1 MNWMALTPEYALL
14 TGLLINIVIC
24 SIKDCSQSVYKTF
37 GLSLFAALLLC
48 FFDVHAA
55 KVGGLEVTESM
66 RSLQVIVLLA
76 ATIFWFMS
84 RSQMLDQAYR
94 PSNILLIQSSLMG
107 VMVLMLA
114 QNLLNM
120 YIGLELMS
128 LPLYTMAAIRTW
140 DKASLEGAL
149 KYFVTGAVASGLLLL
164 GFALLYAISGSIDL
178 AVIASGIQS
187 KVATKLFSPDLITL
201 IGGLGVAFLVA
212 ACSFKLGLFPFH
224 SWMPDVYQS
233 ARMDVVLWVATLPK
247 IAIAIMVVKLIGATT
262 ALMMYWQSMLL
273 IVGLLSVAFGNLM
286 ALSQSN
292 YRRLMAYSS
301 IAHMGFFAIAMYVV
315 SPEGLSAGLF
325 YMVVYMLMSFIT
337 LGVMLQVEQ
346 SESFEIG
353 QLRALTSAPQ
363 LALVLMVGVFSLAG
377 IPPLG
382 GFMAKL
388 SVFVGLIHANQVMVA
403 IVAILLSV
411 IALGYYLK
419 MVKVMYFNDQ
429 EDSDITVVRSHRFSL
444 WVLSGMTLGLLY
456 IGVLPNQLLNLTS
469 SVVAQSLFL

>member
-1 MNWMALTPEYALL
+1 
-14 TGLLINIVIC
+14 
-24 SIKDCSQSVYKTF
+24 
-37 GLSLFAALLLC
+37 
-48 FFDVHAA
+48 
-55 KVGGLEVTESM
+55 
-66 RSLQVIVLLA
+66 
-76 ATIFWFMS
+76 
-84 RSQMLDQAYR
+84 
-94 PSNILLIQSSLMG
+94 
-107 VMVLMLA
+107 MLA
-114 QNLLNM
+114 QDLLNM

-178 AVIASGIQS
+178 AQIALGIQD
-187 KVATKLFSPDLITL
+187 KVATKLFSLDLITL
-201 IGGLGVAFLVA
+201 IGGLSVAFLVA

-233 ARMDVVLWVATLPK
+233 ARMDVVLWIATLPK
-247 IAIAIMVVKLIGATT
+247 IAIAIMVIKLISAT
-262 ALMMYWQSMLL
+262 AGLMMYWQSMFL

-301 IAHMGFFAIAMYVV
+301 IAHMGFFAIAICVV
-315 SPEGLSAGLF
+315 RPVMGIMLASAGLF
-325 YMVVYMLMSFIT
+325 YMLVYMLMSFIT
-337 LGVMLQVEQ
+337 LGVMLQVEK

-353 QLRALTSAPQ
+353 QLRALMSAPQ
-363 LALVLMVGVFSLAG
+363 LALVLMVGIFSLAG

-388 SVFVGLIHANQVMVA
+388 FVFEGLIRTNQVMMA
-403 IVAILLSV
+403 IIIILLSV

-429 EDSDITVVRSHRFSL
+429 EDTEITVVRSHRLSL
-444 WVLSGMTLGLLY
+444 WLLSGLTFGLLY
-456 IGVLPNQLLNLTS
+456 IGILPNQLLDLTTA
-469 SVVAQSLFL
+469 VVIQNT